1 LSGSAPAFAPSRD
14 IASAR
19 RIAAPFAGHFLCC
32 SGRDAVF
39 CPYKWQRYI
48 VGDGYCCLPEIEA
61 RLLCRRHARWR
72 LKQYRYFPVATSRAS
87 QPAFQ
92 LRQRKVS
99 TAGTNE
105 RLQIQLLPVLT
116 FPARFRSGILWS
128 PVFAA
133 DEDSPSEQ
141 VPSPIVSTAMF
152 QRALDSLEQ
161 RENILPA
168 AVKRIRS

>member
-1 LSGSAPAFAPSRD
+1 LNRSAPAFAPSRD

-39 CPYKWQRYI
+39 CPHKWQRY
-48 VGDGYCCLPEIEA
+48 VVREGQYCLQELA
-61 RLLCRRHARWR
+61 LCRCHARWR
-72 LKQYRYFPVATSRAS
+72 LKQYRYFPVATSRAP

-92 LRQRKVS
+92 LPQRKVS